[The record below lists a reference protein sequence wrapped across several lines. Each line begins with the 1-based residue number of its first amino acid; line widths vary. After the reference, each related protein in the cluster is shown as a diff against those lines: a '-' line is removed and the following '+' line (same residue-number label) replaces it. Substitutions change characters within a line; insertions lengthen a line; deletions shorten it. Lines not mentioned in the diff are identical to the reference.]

1 MSSYSKWKYIAKN
14 THTHTLIHIS
24 WFARAYTS
32 IRILKLIGK
41 KEWAY
46 TYAMAWH
53 APNIYYLQCSCI
65 HYQFDCYKFIC
76 IIRDSFR
83 HIFTQM
89 VDCWLVVVSL
99 YSSIVFFSS
108 LVFFCF
114 VLFVSAYFH
123 RVRFICTITLFR
135 LRFRFHFNISMVDY
149 VLERGTVVGVVV
161 SSLLFAHNSTLFYC
175 YVSAFRMTLI
185 NNPEDESVTWLN
197 TRREEENEK
206 CWKLKAF
213 IRQRPHNA
221 TYLSVRIQRTIKPSH
236 FTRMAHQLKKQ
247 TGRITM
253 FTCLKEK
260 SSTII
265 TTATTTKTKFVYFPL
280 ENFHLRRSRKTKT
293 KPKKKQHQHK
303 LTYSHKFGIFPESP
317 LRLCFW
323 TVNG

>member
-1 MSSYSKWKYIAKN
+1 
-14 THTHTLIHIS
+14 
-24 WFARAYTS
+24 
-32 IRILKLIGK
+32 
-41 KEWAY
+41 
-46 TYAMAWH
+46 MAWH

-161 SSLLFAHNSTLFYC
+161 SSLLFVHNSTLFYC

-206 CWKLKAF
+206 YWKLKAF

-293 KPKKKQHQHK
+293 KPKKNNINTNWHTVTTLVFFQKVLYDYVSGR
-303 LTYSHKFGIFPESP
+303 LTANAVPTKWKKRRKRKSFPVEIRSTKSNMIIKMSVGALS
-317 LRLCFW
+317 LRQ
-323 TVNG
+323 